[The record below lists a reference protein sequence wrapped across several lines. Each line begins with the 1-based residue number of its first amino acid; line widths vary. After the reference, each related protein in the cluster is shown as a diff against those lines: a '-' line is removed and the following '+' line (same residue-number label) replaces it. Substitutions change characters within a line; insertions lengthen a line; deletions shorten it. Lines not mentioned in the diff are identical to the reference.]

1 MRVKHFQTLTAL
13 TVVIFIAYIIF
24 KLETDDQPQ
33 IIHEAVA
40 ETLALQK
47 QIVSREAI
55 LSAIQSEAQIVGLS
69 GEVAK
74 TVRYHDENWLG
85 KRDAVMTLTGTFK
98 LGVNIADIKSD
109 HVMVSESGTV
119 VIVMPKTVIISLD
132 LPYDQMRIAK
142 SSGLLRKD
150 VPDEEL
156 RNMYDKTRGLI
167 ISEIIADKDTQ
178 HRAQLL
184 TQQAIEQLLRMVD
197 GVEEVRFVEL

>member
-1 MRVKHFQTLTAL
+1 MRVKHFQTLTAV

-24 KLETDDQPQ
+24 KLETVDRPQ
-33 IIHEAVA
+33 IIHEAVV
-40 ETLALQK
+40 ETLVPEK
-47 QIVSREAI
+47 QIVSREAVI
-55 LSAIQSEAQIVGLS
+55 SALHSEAQIVGLS

-74 TVRYHDENWLG
+74 TVRYQDENWLG
-85 KRDAVMTLTGTFK
+85 KRDAVMTLQGTFK

-109 HVMVSESGTV
+109 HVMVSDSGAV
-119 VIVMPKTVIISLD
+119 VIMMPKTVIISLD

-156 RNMYDKTRGLI
+156 RNMYDKARGLV
-167 ISEIIADKDTQ
+167 ISEIATDEETQ

-184 TQQAIEQLLRMVD
+184 TQQALEQLLRMVD
-197 GVEEVRFVEL
+197 GVEEVRFIES